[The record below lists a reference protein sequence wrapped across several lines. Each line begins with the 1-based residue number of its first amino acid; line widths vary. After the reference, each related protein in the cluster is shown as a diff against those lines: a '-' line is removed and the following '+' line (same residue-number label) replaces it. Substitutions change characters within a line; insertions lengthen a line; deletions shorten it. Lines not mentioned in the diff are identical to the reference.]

1 MYSIYPIYIYYVY
14 IYIYIYI
21 QHGFISILMPPKKE
35 RQEVKKKTN
44 FLPTHPSKS
53 TAGGVSLPRTR
64 GNKEEKKNE
73 VSKKKK
79 RGVASGLR

>member
-64 GNKEEKKNE
+64 EGKRVKKKKE
-73 VSKKKK
+73 VSKKRKE
-79 RGVASGLR
+79 GLR